1 MEAMTRT
8 RGILALCAVALMATS
23 CSIFQSVAEA
33 PGRLLG
39 ILAPSPDG
47 KSTIDL
53 EVVRNEGLRF
63 ADRMVSRIDIATR
76 IFANRLDTPEA
87 AERALS
93 WRLSTADR
101 AYQTAAQSR
110 PIAAL
115 SDLLALCIYERSVHR
130 LYWSK
135 RYGEEADEPM
145 LAVWNSLVEEGIE
158 TVNRLLS
165 KDLSQAVGRVIA
177 RWDETATDTE
187 QLQRA
192 GPPRFEDLV
201 SKDLDPKETVTIFG
215 ALGLDPLD
223 SIEPAAREIA
233 RTRELGERAVY
244 LAQRAP
250 RTLAWRAELLAL
262 QLTQQADI
270 HAVVE
275 SVERTSKAFES
286 VSETVAALPEQLR
299 IEGQALVQDISKA
312 AAEQRAGLAADLER
326 TAPSTQALLTTAEK
340 TLDAG
345 TRTAQ
350 AVESMAHAFRGST
363 AEGEG
368 QGLKDESSPGK
379 PFDPVEYTAL
389 AAQTTLVL
397 EQLNTAVAR
406 LDTSL
411 PVVQRTMD
419 DAASRVDQSVDRA
432 LNSLL
437 KVVLMTIAA
446 VVVAI
451 VVLRFV
457 PSRRRRDV
465 AD

>member
-1 MEAMTRT
+1 MART
-8 RGILALCAVALMATS
+8 RGSLALCAVVLMATS

-177 RWDETATDTE
+177 RWDETATDSE

>member
-1 MEAMTRT
+1 MART
-8 RGILALCAVALMATS
+8 RGSLALCAVVLMATS

-76 IFANRLDTPEA
+76 IFANRLDTPEG

-93 WRLSTADR
+93 WRLNTADR

-201 SKDLDPKETVTIFG
+201 PKDLDPKETVTIFG

-262 QLTQQADI
+262 QLTKQADI

-326 TAPSTQALLTTAEK
+326 TAPSTQALLTTTEK

-350 AVESMAHAFRGST
+350 AVESMAHAFRGSS
-363 AEGEG
+363 AEGE
-368 QGLKDESSPGK
+368 GLKDESSPGK

-406 LDTSL
+406 LDTSM

-419 DAASRVDQSVDRA
+419 DAAARVDQSVDRA
-432 LNSLL
+432 LNSVL